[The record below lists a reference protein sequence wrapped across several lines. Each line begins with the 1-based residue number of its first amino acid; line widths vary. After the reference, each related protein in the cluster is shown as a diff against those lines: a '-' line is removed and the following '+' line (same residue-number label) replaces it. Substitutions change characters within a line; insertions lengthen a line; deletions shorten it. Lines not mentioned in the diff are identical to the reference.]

1 MAFRDGGAKWG
12 SRNYYLFHPK
22 SGRFITNALT
32 AELGRVQENGIVL
45 DAKAHEIQADL
56 IGPGD
61 CPGGTDIYRVENGL
75 LIKVQE
81 MKVTP
86 ENGHCIRKVKK
97 LVNGEW
103 KVVKAKKE
111 PDLDVGNGN

>member
-45 DAKAHEIQADL
+45 DAKAHEIQA
-56 IGPGD
+56 
-61 CPGGTDIYRVENGL
+61 T
-75 LIKVQE
+75 
-81 MKVTP
+81 
-86 ENGHCIRKVKK
+86 
-97 LVNGEW
+97 
-103 KVVKAKKE
+103 
-111 PDLDVGNGN
+111 